1 MLYVRKGT
9 GKSVARIYTRTGDDG
24 TTGLIGG
31 KRVSKDSPHIE
42 ATGSLD
48 ELNAQLGVVR
58 SHALSGEVDEI
69 LYLVQD
75 AIFTIGA
82 ELATPE
88 GTDPR
93 SKAIRDEDVQTLEKK
108 IDHFESMLPPLRK
121 FVLPGGTVSGAALH
135 VSRAV
140 ARRAERACVA
150 LSRTQTVDKQV
161 LQYLN
166 RLSDLL
172 FVLARYVN
180 HQDSVPEHNPTFG
193 RST

>member
-1 MLYVRKGT
+1 M
-9 GKSVARIYTRTGDDG
+9 ARIYTRTGDNG

-31 KRVSKDSPHIE
+31 KRVPKDSPCIE
-42 ATGSLD
+42 ATGLLD

-58 SHALSGEVDEI
+58 SHALPGEVDEI
-69 LYLVQD
+69 LCLVQD

-88 GTDPR
+88 GVDPR
-93 SKAIRDEDVQTLEKK
+93 SEAIRDEDVQTLEKQ
-108 IDHFESMLPPLRK
+108 IDHIESTLPTLRK

-135 VSRAV
+135 LSRAV

-161 LQYLN
+161 LRYLN

-193 RST
+193 RS

>member
-1 MLYVRKGT
+1 M
-9 GKSVARIYTRTGDDG
+9 ARIYTRTGDDG

-31 KRVSKDSPHIE
+31 KRVSKDSPCIE
-42 ATGSLD
+42 VTGVLD

-58 SHALSGEVDEI
+58 SHALPGEVDEI
-69 LYLVQD
+69 LYSVQD
-75 AIFTIGA
+75 ALFTIGA

-88 GTDPR
+88 GTDPK
-93 SKAIRDEDVQTLEKK
+93 SKAIQDEDVQTLEKQ
-108 IDHFESMLPPLRK
+108 IDHIESTLPPLRK

-135 VSRAV
+135 LSRAV

-150 LSRTQTVDKQV
+150 LSRIQTVDKQV
-161 LQYLN
+161 LRYLN

-180 HQDSVPEHNPTFG
+180 HQDSVPERNPTFG
-193 RST
+193 RSR